1 MMKERLLHHK
11 NIYMPPRSRG
21 IVKQKKTGNSP
32 HLHIII
38 FQATP
43 NYRELSI
50 PARSRTMATYQPV
63 PGTLSLDNTPSS
75 TWRPWPLRQW
85 FLISFP
91 VLCALLCITIE
102 VIIQGC
108 HGGCHVF
115 GQYSATDHSWMTSFS
130 YSQMPTILSLA
141 LNLLWALPHH
151 NVMRLEPYFRMS
163 TPGGATAED
172 SIFLQYPYIFPVY
185 VPYKAMKRRLA
196 VYYNC
201 HLCIAVRVG

>member
-1 MMKERLLHHK
+1 MRKK
-11 NIYMPPRSRG
+11 NRQLTPPAHYYYS
-21 IVKQKKTGNSP
+21 SYP
-32 HLHIII
+32 
-38 FQATP
+38 P
-43 NYRELSI
+43 NQPEPSI
-50 PARSRTMATYQPV
+50 PARSHTMATYQPV
-63 PGTLSLDNTPSS
+63 QGTLSLDNTPSS

-115 GQYSATDHSWMTSFS
+115 GPYSAADHSWMTSFA

-141 LNLLWALPHH
+141 LNLLWGLPHH

-163 TPGGATAED
+163 TPGGTTAED

-196 VYYNC
+196 VYYNY
-201 HLCIAVRVG
+201 HLPLVDRDER